1 MDVLRTAV
9 SRIERALRRARW
21 PIVSVAATY
30 VCSVA
35 TGIALIHAGN
45 AFAVSQRD
53 AVLEAAGNSRITRAD
68 VQGDALRA
76 ALLDFAGNATVG
88 SLPKAISGF
97 AIIFAYPQVAYQGW
111 IGGIVSLSR
120 DGVSRFA
127 DIRSTI
133 YYAVTL
139 AFQLTGFSIVV
150 GAGVNGGLA
159 LLRPAPDYQGHK
171 WLGLFPMESLKDFAW
186 LYVAAL
192 PFFLIGSLW
201 EFLSPWNL

>member
-1 MDVLRTAV
+1 MRTALT
-9 SRIERALRRARW
+9 RIPRAFRRARW
-21 PIVSVAATY
+21 PIVSVAITY

-35 TGIALIHAGN
+35 IGIALIHAGN
-45 AFAVSQRD
+45 DFAVSQRD
-53 AVLEAAGNSRITRAD
+53 AVLAAAHTSRIQQANE
-68 VQGDALRA
+68 QSDALRA
-76 ALLDFAGNATVG
+76 ALLDFAGNATAG

-97 AIIFAYPQVAYQGW
+97 SIILAYPQVAYQGW

-120 DGVSRFA
+120 EGVSRFA

-133 YYAVTL
+133 YYLVTL

-159 LLRPAPDYQGHK
+159 LLRPSPEYQGNK
-171 WLGLFPMESLKDFAW
+171 WLGLFPVESLKDFAW
-186 LYVAAL
+186 LYTAAL